1 MILPTVNR
9 PDSVRFQK
17 DFQNCMSRFW
27 VMRSNSA
34 PRSSGSI
41 TYFPDVRRD
50 KAAVPKG
57 GQILILKMV
66 KGKNAHSEEGNVT
79 FDNILNKIK
88 KIHLSQTVVYHRF
101 LHMKPYL

>member
-1 MILPTVNR
+1 M
-9 PDSVRFQK
+9 
-17 DFQNCMSRFW
+17 
-27 VMRSNSA
+27 
-34 PRSSGSI
+34 
-41 TYFPDVRRD
+41 RRD

-57 GQILILKMV
+57 GQILILKMG

-88 KIHLSQTVVYHRF
+88 KPHLSLTVVYHRF